1 MQRLFN
7 VANIGVFLDSYS
19 PGTEKRREDDV
30 KVLHLNLRVQPFD
43 AKHAIAIDDGLA
55 NGTNIRRAL
64 FNLSTD
70 EPTPHVERVGLN
82 LGCPPQMLRI
92 FEAPDARAARLA
104 LLQVKIGGAYARRQ
118 KNVNGWAFC
127 FRATVG
133 PLGRDELESLHHWFL
148 GQKFVEFQEAE
159 PSMDMDAPVV
169 NAASAPAWDDGDAT
183 TASTTLGAAGVD
195 APVVAPAEVEESR
208 PTAKRGRKKTGRHD
222 PEAEAAAQVA
232 AGQSVN

>member
-7 VANIGVFLDSYS
+7 VAKIGVFLDGYT
-19 PGTEKRREDDV
+19 PGTEKRREEDV
-30 KVLHLNLRVQPFD
+30 KVIHLSLRVQPFD
-43 AKHAIAIDDGLA
+43 VKHAIAIDDGLA
-55 NGTNIRRAL
+55 NGTNIRGAL

-70 EPTPHVERVGLN
+70 EPKPHVERVGLN
-82 LGCPPQMLRI
+82 LGCPPQLLRI
-92 FEAPDARAARLA
+92 YEAPDATEARLA

-148 GQKFVEFQEAE
+148 HQKFVEFEEAE
-159 PSMDMDAPVV
+159 PSIDLADDAPKV
-169 NAASAPAWDDGDAT
+169 NATSAPAWDDGDAVPV
-183 TASTTLGAAGVD
+183 AD
-195 APVVAPAEVEESR
+195 APVVEAEAEVEASR

-232 AGQSVN
+232 AGQSIN